1 MVGVATLVAK
11 RLQAKDLGKSGNY
24 QENPKTSWNYSFML
38 SLSRKL
44 ECFSCGAL
52 FHIRSRFCLQYFVYD
67 CL

>member
-38 SLSRKL
+38 GLSRKVK
-44 ECFSCGAL
+44 
-52 FHIRSRFCLQYFVYD
+52 CLSI
-67 CL
+67 LAKNS